1 MSAGHFCGNLLPE
14 RHITHGL
21 SAPGVIF
28 SSIFSSFFLQW
39 GVTFSKQSGFNKT
52 FCICHRKGWG
62 GVCGAKS
69 GKQLTLFLWQ
79 ARKLCRIWQERLHE
93 VPQRK
98 AFIYLLCR
106 TVIYLFFAIQR
117 LPCISRPLPHL
128 WPFLSF
134 NSITFSHLFPPSGKP
149 LKSPSLLWDE
159 HTSRLS
165 VQ

>member
-1 MSAGHFCGNLLPE
+1 MVHSSYKILRWLIGHMSAGHFCGNLLPE

-106 TVIYLFFAIQR
+106 TVIYLFIFCYSKTSLHFSASATS
-117 LPCISRPLPHL
+117 LAFPL
-128 WPFLSF
+128 F
-134 NSITFSHLFPPSGKP
+134 
-149 LKSPSLLWDE
+149 
-159 HTSRLS
+159 
-165 VQ
+165 